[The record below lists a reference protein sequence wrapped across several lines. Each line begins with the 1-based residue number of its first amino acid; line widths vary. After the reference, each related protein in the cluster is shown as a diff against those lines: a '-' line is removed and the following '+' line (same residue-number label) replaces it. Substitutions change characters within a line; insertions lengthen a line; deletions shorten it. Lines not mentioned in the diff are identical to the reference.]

1 MTFAATWKN
10 VETITLNEVR
20 ERQIWY
26 HSSVESHFANDIN
39 ELIYKSETDSQTS
52 ETKCRLQKGKH
63 GGRQDELGAWDQYTL
78 LYIKPDIQREP
89 TA

>member
-52 ETKCRLQKGKH
+52 ETK
-63 GGRQDELGAWDQYTL
+63 
-78 LYIKPDIQREP
+78 
-89 TA
+89 